1 MNTAAAESAAV
12 RPAIKKS
19 NPPLL
24 DMLGV
29 SWNLEAPVVDL
40 AWDYS
45 GNSMAFALG
54 DGSLAVALGSWQRGP
69 SLQPRPGGGGVSLV
83 EAQEPPAPP
92 RIAIV
97 HEGSCL
103 ALAADPAGGFLSGGD
118 DGRVVHMPL
127 SGVGSVL
134 AHLPDSWIDNVA
146 TSREGSRAWS
156 CGRRVQ
162 RMQAH
167 QTQDVDLPATVNVLA
182 FDSTGRQL
190 AMAHAGGVTV
200 WQGVASRQ
208 HSASTSSLDQ
218 ATSHDLRRLLWPGL
232 HRTLAWSPDDHYLV
246 TGMQENALHG
256 WRMSDGGDIEMGG
269 YEGQPRSLS
278 FAGDGK
284 YLATSGSMKL
294 VCWRFDPPG
303 MNKAPDECGIASLVP
318 VTRVACHP
326 SQAVVAT
333 GYQNGAVL
341 LCHPGSDAAL
351 FIKASGG
358 GAVTALAWSGEG
370 TRLAFGTQDGVLGW
384 LTLPSTLFRTNSPY

>member
-1 MNTAAAESAAV
+1 MNTPFAEAAV
-12 RPAIKKS
+12 RTAPKKG

-24 DMLGV
+24 EMLGV
-29 SWNLEAPVVDL
+29 SWNLDAPVVDL
-40 AWDYS
+40 AWDHS
-45 GNSMAFALG
+45 GSSMAFALG
-54 DGSLAVALGSWQRGP
+54 DGTLAVALGSWQRGP
-69 SLQPRPGGGGVSLV
+69 SLQPRPGGGVTLV
-83 EAQEPPAPP
+83 EAQEPPVPP
-92 RIAIV
+92 RKAVV
-97 HEGSCL
+97 HQGSCL

-127 SGVGSVL
+127 SGDGTVL
-134 AHLPDSWIDNVA
+134 AHVPDAWIDNIA
-146 TSREGSRAWS
+146 TSREGVRAWS
-156 CGRRVQ
+156 CGRHAH

-167 QTQDVDLPATVNVLA
+167 QIQDIDLPATVNALA
-182 FDSTGRQL
+182 FDSKGQQL

-200 WQGVASRQ
+200 WQGATSKSP
-208 HSASTSSLDQ
+208 SASERGLSKTSFQ
-218 ATSHDLRRLLWPGL
+218 EPRRLLWPGL
-232 HRTLAWSPDDHYLV
+232 HRALVWSPDDRYLV

-269 YEGQPRSLS
+269 YEGQPLSLS

-294 VCWRFDPPG
+294 VCWRFDPPTLS
-303 MNKAPDECGIASLVP
+303 KSPDECGIASLLP
-318 VTRVACHP
+318 VSRVACHP

-341 LCHPGSDAAL
+341 LYQPGNDAAL

-384 LTLPSTLFRTNSPY
+384 LSLPPALFRTNSLS